1 MVEILLR
8 NKASHVEEEPQKQV
22 QSTPSA
28 LVLNS
33 INEMAALLEQDTS
46 TDDRLSLMRYQQML
60 SNSLETLWRD
70 VQAGR
75 VSVDSIAL
83 LRALRDIARFD
94 LSDQLQVPVLQHR
107 KITKELRVF
116 ENTIKHLICPTR
128 IR

>member
-1 MVEILLR
+1 LLR
-8 NKASHVEEEPQKQV
+8 NKARQVEAEPQKQALL
-22 QSTPSA
+22 TPSA
-28 LVLNS
+28 IVLNS
-33 INEMAALLEQDTS
+33 INEMAALLEQETS
-46 TDDRLSLMRYQQML
+46 TDDRLSLMRYQQIL

-94 LSDQLQVPVLQHR
+94 LSDQLQAPVLQRR

>member
-1 MVEILLR
+1 VET
-8 NKASHVEEEPQKQV
+8 EPQKQAIF
-22 QSTPSA
+22 TPSE

-33 INEMAALLEQDTS
+33 ISEMAAMLDQEVQPDE
-46 TDDRLSLMRYQQML
+46 RLGLMKHQQIL
-60 SNSLETLWRD
+60 VNSLETLWWD

-94 LSDQLQVPVLQHR
+94 LSEQLQAEELQRR

-116 ENTIKHLICPTR
+116 ENTIKQLICPSR

>member
-1 MVEILLR
+1 LLR
-8 NKASHVEEEPQKQV
+8 NKARQIEAEPEKQIIL
-22 QSTPSA
+22 TPSA

-33 INEMAALLEQDTS
+33 INELAALLNQEGLA
-46 TDDRLSLMRYQQML
+46 DDRLSLMRYQQIL
-60 SNSLETLWRD
+60 INSLETLWRD

-94 LSDQLQVPVLQHR
+94 LSEQLQAPVLQQR

-116 ENTIKHLICPTR
+116 ENTIKQLICPTR

>member
-1 MVEILLR
+1 MRHQQIL
-8 NKASHVEEEPQKQV
+8 V
-22 QSTPSA
+22 
-28 LVLNS
+28 
-33 INEMAALLEQDTS
+33 
-46 TDDRLSLMRYQQML
+46 
-60 SNSLETLWRD
+60 NSLETLWRD

-94 LSDQLQVPVLQHR
+94 LSDQLQAPVLKRR

-116 ENTIKHLICPTR
+116 ENTIKQLICPTR

>member
-94 LSDQLQVPVLQHR
+94 LSDQLQAPVLQHR

>member
-1 MVEILLR
+1 LLR
-8 NKASHVEEEPQKQV
+8 NKARQVETEPQKQAV
-22 QSTPSA
+22 FTPSE

-33 INEMAALLEQDTS
+33 MNKMAAMLDQEVQPGE
-46 TDDRLSLMRYQQML
+46 RLDLMRHQQIL
-60 SNSLETLWRD
+60 VNSLEALWWD

-94 LSDQLQVPVLQHR
+94 LSDQLQAEVLQRR

-116 ENTIKHLICPTR
+116 QNIIKRLICPTR

>member
-1 MVEILLR
+1 LLR
-8 NKASHVEEEPQKQV
+8 NKARQVETESQKQAV
-22 QSTPSA
+22 FTPSE

-33 INEMAALLEQDTS
+33 INEMVAMLNQEAQPDE
-46 TDDRLSLMRYQQML
+46 RLGLMKHQQIL
-60 SNSLETLWRD
+60 VNSLETLWWD

-83 LRALRDIARFD
+83 LRALRDITRFD
-94 LSDQLQVPVLQHR
+94 LSDQLQAEVLQRR

-116 ENTIKHLICPTR
+116 ENTIKQLICPTR

>member
-1 MVEILLR
+1 MTAMLNLDAHPDERLGLMKHQQIL
-8 NKASHVEEEPQKQV
+8 V
-22 QSTPSA
+22 
-28 LVLNS
+28 
-33 INEMAALLEQDTS
+33 
-46 TDDRLSLMRYQQML
+46 
-60 SNSLETLWRD
+60 NSLETLWRD

-94 LSDQLQVPVLQHR
+94 LSDQLQAEVLQRR

-116 ENTIKHLICPTR
+116 ENTIKQLICPTR

>member
-1 MVEILLR
+1 LLR
-8 NKASHVEEEPQKQV
+8 NKARQVETEPQKQAIF
-22 QSTPSA
+22 TPSE

-33 INEMAALLEQDTS
+33 ISEMAAMLDQEVQPDE
-46 TDDRLSLMRYQQML
+46 RLGLMKHQQIL
-60 SNSLETLWRD
+60 VNSLETLWWD

-94 LSDQLQVPVLQHR
+94 LSEQLQAEELQRR

-116 ENTIKHLICPTR
+116 ENTIKQLICPSR

>member
-1 MVEILLR
+1 MLR
-8 NKASHVEEEPQKQV
+8 NKARQVESEPQKQITL
-22 QSTPSA
+22 TPSQ

-33 INEMAALLEQDTS
+33 INEMAALLDENAHPDE
-46 TDDRLSLMRYQQML
+46 RLNLMRQQQIL
-60 SNSLETLWRD
+60 VNSLETLWRD

-94 LSDQLQVPVLQHR
+94 LSDQLKAPNLER
-107 KITKELRVF
+107 GKITKELRVF
-116 ENTIKHLICPTR
+116 ENTIKQLIRPTR

>member
-1 MVEILLR
+1 LLR
-8 NKASHVEEEPQKQV
+8 NKARQVEEDPQKQV
-22 QSTPSA
+22 VLTPSA

-33 INEMAALLEQDTS
+33 INEMAALLDQDAH
-46 TDDRLSLMRYQQML
+46 DDRLSLMRHQQIL
-60 SNSLETLWRD
+60 ANSLETLWRD

-83 LRALRDIARFD
+83 LRALRDIACFD
-94 LSDQLQVPVLQHR
+94 LSDQLQAPMLQRR

-116 ENTIKHLICPTR
+116 ENTIKLLICPTR

>member
-1 MVEILLR
+1 LLG
-8 NKASHVEEEPQKQV
+8 NKARQAEEEPQKQV
-22 QSTPSA
+22 VLTPSA

-33 INEMAALLEQDTS
+33 INEMAALLDQDAH
-46 TDDRLSLMRYQQML
+46 DDRLSLMRHQQIL
-60 SNSLETLWRD
+60 VNSLETLWRD

-94 LSDQLQVPVLQHR
+94 LSDQLQAPVLKRR

-116 ENTIKHLICPTR
+116 ENTIKQLICPIR

>member
-1 MVEILLR
+1 MLR
-8 NKASHVEEEPQKQV
+8 NRARQAETEPQKQV
-22 QSTPSA
+22 VFTPSE

-33 INEMAALLEQDTS
+33 INEMAAMLDQDPYP
-46 TDDRLSLMRYQQML
+46 DDRLGLMRHQQIL
-60 SNSLETLWRD
+60 VNSLETLWRD

-94 LSDQLQVPVLQHR
+94 LSDQLQAEVLQRR

>member
-1 MVEILLR
+1 MLR
-8 NKASHVEEEPQKQV
+8 NRARQAETEPQKQV
-22 QSTPSA
+22 VFTPSE

-33 INEMAALLEQDTS
+33 INEMAAMLDQDPYQ
-46 TDDRLSLMRYQQML
+46 DDRLGLMRHQQIL
-60 SNSLETLWRD
+60 VNSLETLWRD

-94 LSDQLQVPVLQHR
+94 LSDQLQAEVLQRR

>member
-1 MVEILLR
+1 LLR
-8 NKASHVEEEPQKQV
+8 NKARQVESEPEKQIV
-22 QSTPSA
+22 MTPSA

-33 INEMAALLEQDTS
+33 INEMAALLDQANQD
-46 TDDRLSLMRYQQML
+46 DDRLGLMRHQQIL
-60 SNSLETLWRD
+60 TNSLETLWRD

-94 LSDQLQVPVLQHR
+94 LSDQLQAPILQR
-107 KITKELRVF
+107 KKITKELRVF
-116 ENTIKHLICPTR
+116 ENTIKQLICPTR

>member
-1 MVEILLR
+1 MLR
-8 NKASHVEEEPQKQV
+8 NKARQVETEPQKQAV
-22 QSTPSA
+22 FTPSE

-33 INEMAALLEQDTS
+33 INEMAAMLDQEAQPDE
-46 TDDRLSLMRYQQML
+46 RLGLMRHQQIL
-60 SNSLETLWRD
+60 VNSLETLWWD

-94 LSDQLQVPVLQHR
+94 LSDQLQAEVLQRR

-116 ENTIKHLICPTR
+116 ENTIKQLICPTR

>member
-1 MVEILLR
+1 MLRDKARQVE
-8 NKASHVEEEPQKQV
+8 AEPRKQV
-22 QSTPSA
+22 VLTPSA

-33 INEMAALLEQDTS
+33 INEMAGLLDKDAHPEE
-46 TDDRLSLMRYQQML
+46 RLNLMRHQQIL
-60 SNSLETLWRD
+60 VNSLETLWRD

-94 LSDQLQVPVLQHR
+94 LSDQLQAEVLQRR

-116 ENTIKHLICPTR
+116 ENTIKQLICPTR

>member
-1 MVEILLR
+1 MLR
-8 NKASHVEEEPQKQV
+8 NKARQVETESQKQAV
-22 QSTPSA
+22 FTPSE

-33 INEMAALLEQDTS
+33 INEMVAMLNQEAQPDE
-46 TDDRLSLMRYQQML
+46 RLGLMKHQQIL
-60 SNSLETLWRD
+60 VNSLETLWWD

-83 LRALRDIARFD
+83 LRALRDITRFD
-94 LSDQLQVPVLQHR
+94 LSDQLQAEVLQRR

-116 ENTIKHLICPTR
+116 ENTIKQLICPTR

>member
-1 MVEILLR
+1 
-8 NKASHVEEEPQKQV
+8 
-22 QSTPSA
+22 
-28 LVLNS
+28 
-33 INEMAALLEQDTS
+33 MAAMLDQDPYP
-46 TDDRLSLMRYQQML
+46 DDRLGLMRHQQIL
-60 SNSLETLWRD
+60 VNSLETLWRD

-94 LSDQLQVPVLQHR
+94 LSDQLQAEVLQRR

>member
-1 MVEILLR
+1 MLRDKARQVE
-8 NKASHVEEEPQKQV
+8 AETQKQV
-22 QSTPSA
+22 VLTPSA

-33 INEMAALLEQDTS
+33 INEMAGLLDKDAHPDE
-46 TDDRLSLMRYQQML
+46 RLNLMRHQQIL
-60 SNSLETLWRD
+60 VNSLETLWRD

-94 LSDQLQVPVLQHR
+94 LSDQLQAEVLQRR

-116 ENTIKHLICPTR
+116 ENTIKQLICPTR

>member
-1 MVEILLR
+1 MLR
-8 NKASHVEEEPQKQV
+8 NRARQAETEPQKQV
-22 QSTPSA
+22 VFTPSE

-33 INEMAALLEQDTS
+33 INEMAAMLNQDALP
-46 TDDRLSLMRYQQML
+46 DDRLGLMKHQQL
-60 SNSLETLWRD
+60 LVNSLETLWRD

-94 LSDQLQVPVLQHR
+94 LSDQLQAEVLQRR

>member
-1 MVEILLR
+1 M
-8 NKASHVEEEPQKQV
+8 
-22 QSTPSA
+22 TPST

-33 INEMAALLEQDTS
+33 INEMAAILDQANQD
-46 TDDRLSLMRYQQML
+46 DDRLSLMRHQQIL
-60 SNSLETLWRD
+60 TNSLETLWRD

-94 LSDQLQVPVLQHR
+94 LSDQLQAPILHR
-107 KITKELRVF
+107 KKITKELRVF
-116 ENTIKHLICPTR
+116 ENTIKQLICPTR